1 MTLPTCGVTPPYAL
15 PALRVPPPPPMRG
28 RGRGRATVSQSVAVA
43 TAQANMLPA
52 AQLFI
57 VPCHVAS
64 SYGKVMEQQN
74 PFAFFAHAARSQPPH
89 RALNLADPLHHAVEY
104 CI

>member
-64 SYGKVMEQQN
+64 SSGKVNSKIPSLSSRTLQG
-74 PFAFFAHAARSQPPH
+74 HSLRIV
-89 RALNLADPLHHAVEY
+89 R
-104 CI
+104 